1 MVSTLENR
9 LLLSLEDFE
18 QEVSGDE
25 LETEEVHADLQA
37 FMLWLKDAR

>member
-9 LLLSLEDFE
+9 LLNLEDFE

-25 LETEEVHADLQA
+25 WETEEVHADLQA
-37 FMLWLKDAR
+37 FMLWLKDAE